1 MYFERI
7 KSEFFVM
14 THSSVGN
21 EQVVIGRVKH
31 FNCKVIPRQEFR
43 FERSVVVIVESEQQ
57 NSFYVKNGWMQPE
70 SNFEHE
76 DEVIVYFMIT
86 ISAERATCINSD
98 PCNYPRIVVVQVVQE
113 VITQPVE
120 DANFV
125 HLKF

>member
-14 THSSVGN
+14 THSSVSN

-76 DEVIVYFMIT
+76 DEVIVYFIVTIT
-86 ISAERATCINSD
+86 AERAICINSD
-98 PCNYPRIVVVQVVQE
+98 PCNYPRLVVVQVVQE